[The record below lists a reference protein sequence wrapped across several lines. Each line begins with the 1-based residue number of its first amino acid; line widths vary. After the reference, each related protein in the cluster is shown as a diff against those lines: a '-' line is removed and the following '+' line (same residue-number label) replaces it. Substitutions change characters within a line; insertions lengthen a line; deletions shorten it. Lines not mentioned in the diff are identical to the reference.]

1 MKMKSLP
8 PRRKLWVVEGAL
20 VAIAVVVLLVVRAC
34 S

>member
-1 MKMKSLP
+1 MKMKSLS

-20 VAIAVVVLLVVRAC
+20 VAAAVVVLLVVRAC